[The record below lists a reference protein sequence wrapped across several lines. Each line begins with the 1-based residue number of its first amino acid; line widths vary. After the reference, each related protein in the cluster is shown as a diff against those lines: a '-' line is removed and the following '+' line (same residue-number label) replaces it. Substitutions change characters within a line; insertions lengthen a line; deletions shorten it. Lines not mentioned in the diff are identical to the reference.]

1 MALGRGGDQV
11 AIISN
16 NIYEFFGGTSATSE
30 KVSKVRM
37 RVIAN
42 AIKRTIND
50 CDKVFVMG
58 HRFSDLDCIGAAIG
72 MQSVMEK
79 SFNLYS
85 KIVVDKTKTMAEKL
99 IDYAEKNIG
108 KDIFITPDEA
118 MKQVTPKTLLIIVD
132 THLRNSLESPQL

>member
-72 MQSVMEK
+72 MQSVME
-79 SFNLYS
+79 N
-85 KIVVDKTKTMAEKL
+85 
-99 IDYAEKNIG
+99 
-108 KDIFITPDEA
+108 
-118 MKQVTPKTLLIIVD
+118 LLICI
-132 THLRNSLESPQL
+132 QK